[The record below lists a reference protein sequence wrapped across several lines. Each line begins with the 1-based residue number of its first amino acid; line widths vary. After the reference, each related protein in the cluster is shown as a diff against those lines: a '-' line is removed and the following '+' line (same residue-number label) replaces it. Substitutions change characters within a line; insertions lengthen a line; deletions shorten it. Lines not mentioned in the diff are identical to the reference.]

1 MPSLSFSIRSRRRL
15 TAVVLLLLTALTLA
29 AFRAAGLFLSPQD
42 PLTTADAIFV
52 LAGTRVERPLEAI
65 DLFHEGYAPAIV
77 ITRATSER
85 AIATLAARGVMIP
98 TDFDLT
104 RDAIA
109 QLGVPAAAVIT
120 PERIHDNTG
129 QEAETLRQLAL
140 SRGWRRVIVVTSVY
154 HLRRTALACRRALAG
169 TGVELLM
176 RGSRYD
182 RATPDRWWSRR
193 NDIRWVVSELPK
205 YLAYRLGIGL

>member
-1 MPSLSFSIRSRRRL
+1 LSVLSLSIRSRRRL
-15 TAVVLLLLTALTLA
+15 IAVVLLLLTALALA
-29 AFRAAGLFLSPQD
+29 ALRFAGLFLSPQD
-42 PLTTADAIFV
+42 SLTTADAIFV
-52 LAGTRVERPLEAI
+52 LAGTRAERPLEAA
-65 DLFHEGYAPAIV
+65 DLFHEGYAPTIV

-85 AIATLAARGVMIP
+85 AITALAARGVMIP

-104 RDAIA
+104 RDAMT
-109 QLGVPAAAVIT
+109 QLGVPAAALIT

-129 QEAETLRQLAL
+129 QEAATLRQLAL

-169 TGVELLM
+169 TGVEVLM

-182 RATPDRWWSRR
+182 RAAPGRWWSTR

-205 YLAYRLGIGL
+205 FLAYRLGIGL